1 MSCIQ
6 TQVSLGLLPRPKK
19 HKLCCFSKPGNHRP
33 KWAIASIASCE
44 IAVIRATFASDS
56 LGDVPMKPSLWVI
69 CWQCFHAYPSL
80 PALYYYHFRW
90 WVHRYTQHGPINPSA
105 PYSAWTPLNSHVA
118 YTFTSG
124 SMDEGELPHCPG
136 FQQPAAPG
144 DFAALGLLGSSKFR
158 AANVCHRNNGRIF
171 VEVY

>member
-105 PYSAWTPLNSHVA
+105 PYEFRVNPIEQPCCVHFHVRFHGWRRTA
-118 YTFTSG
+118 ALSW
-124 SMDEGELPHCPG
+124 L
-136 FQQPAAPG
+136 PAARG
-144 DFAALGLLGSSKFR
+144 ARRFCGFGVARIQQIS
-158 AANVCHRNNGRIF
+158 GRKCLPQK
-171 VEVY
+171 